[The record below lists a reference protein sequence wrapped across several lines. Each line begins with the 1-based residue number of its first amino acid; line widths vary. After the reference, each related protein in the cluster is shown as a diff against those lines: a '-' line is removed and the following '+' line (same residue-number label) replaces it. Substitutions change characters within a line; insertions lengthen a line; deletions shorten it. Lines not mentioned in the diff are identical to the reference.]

1 MENSLTSNVTS
12 PVSHRHFFGGFQSHP
27 PCVASP
33 RWPST
38 CPVETDISS
47 PPWHF
52 TVGKSMWNKSPIK
65 IDQRFIII
73 RSLFL
78 DFLRQLLR
86 LPDLKSKVFA
96 PSSIRSYGFLSNHHQ
111 CDGWTSSITS
121 LLYKTLQLPFICV
134 LLSHW
139 NCASNCLK
147 TPSLATK
154 RFNENESWSMGKR
167 LHFPETGNREWSQH
181 SGCDWAMV
189 ILQVTTKA
197 FEYPRKDKRSQENI
211 ILKWFQKH
219 GNGLWPIQNAA
230 KRI

>member
-1 MENSLTSNVTS
+1 MENSLTSNVT
-12 PVSHRHFFGGFQSHP
+12 FQSHP

-38 CPVETDISS
+38 CPVETDILS

-86 LPDLKSKVFA
+86 LRDLKSKVFA
-96 PSSIRSYGFLSNHHQ
+96 PSSIGSYGFLSNHHH
-111 CDGWTSSITS
+111 CHGWTSSITS
-121 LLYKTLQLPFICV
+121 LLYKTLQVPFICV

-139 NCASNCLK
+139 NCASNWLK

-154 RFNENESWSMGKR
+154 GFNENKSWYMGKG
-167 LHFPETGNREWSQH
+167 LHFPETGNREWSQICVWH
-181 SGCDWAMV
+181 FALVYPTPRLWFSDGDM
-189 ILQVTTKA
+189 QVTTKA

-211 ILKWFQKH
+211 ILKWFEKH